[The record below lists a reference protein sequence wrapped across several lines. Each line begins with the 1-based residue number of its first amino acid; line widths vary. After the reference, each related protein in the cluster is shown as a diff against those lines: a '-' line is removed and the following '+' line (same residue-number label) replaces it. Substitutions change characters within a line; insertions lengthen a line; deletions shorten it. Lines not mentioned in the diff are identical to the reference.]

1 MKRSIYLAIFFSL
14 WSANVAFAQSY
25 GTSLGIRLGNNDN
38 FRMGGLTLQQQ
49 LFNKITLEGIA
60 QTDFSHNHTLHAM
73 IEHHQNIIS
82 KRLNFYVGA
91 GFSGGIEENTSTEKL
106 DNKTVTT
113 TTYNNKT
120 FGADLIAGLE
130 VTLLK
135 YNIAIDYKPNF
146 NFTGR
151 TSWYQGQIGIS
162 LRAVLV
168 SGSAW
173 NKRHKKKKNSELDTF
188 FKDLFKKDTK

>member
-14 WSANVAFAQSY
+14 WGTNVAFAQSY

-173 NKRHKKKKNSELDTF
+173 NKHHKKKKNSELDTF
-188 FKDLFKKDTK
+188 FKDLFKKDSK

>member
-1 MKRSIYLAIFFSL
+1 MRRSIYLVIIIFLLSVKVL
-14 WSANVAFAQSY
+14 VAQSY
-25 GTSLGIRLGNNDN
+25 STSLGLRLGNNDN
-38 FRMGGLTLQQQ
+38 FRMGGITLQQQ
-49 LFNKITLEGIA
+49 LFNKVTLEGIA

-73 IEHHQNIIS
+73 IEHHQNIVS

-106 DNKTVTT
+106 YNKTVTT

-151 TSWYQGQIGIS
+151 DSWYQGQIGIS

-173 NKRHKKKKNSELDTF
+173 NKHHKKKKNSGLDNF
-188 FKDLFKKDTK
+188 FDDLFKKDSK

>member
-14 WSANVAFAQSY
+14 WGANVAFAQSY

-38 FRMGGLTLQQQ
+38 FRMGGITFQQQ

-73 IEHHQNIIS
+73 IEHHQNIVS

-91 GFSGGIEENTSTEKL
+91 GLSGGIEENTSTEKL